1 MIEVVEIAAGDE
13 ARTWPVMAQLRP
25 HLTEAGYMEAVT
37 RMRGSE
43 GVRLAAATING
54 EVAGVAG
61 FRVMEMLYSGRFLS
75 IDDLVTDSRRRSQGV
90 GKALLDCLRP
100 EARRQGCD
108 QNHLDS
114 RLIRL
119 DAHRF
124 YEREGFEKIA
134 YHFIGQA

>member
-1 MIEVVEIAAGDE
+1 M
-13 ARTWPVMAQLRP
+13 
-25 HLTEAGYMEAVT
+25 
-37 RMRGSE
+37 
-43 GVRLAAATING
+43 
-54 EVAGVAG
+54 AG

-90 GKALLDCLRP
+90 GKALLDWLRP

-108 QNHLDS
+108 QIHLDS

>member
-13 ARTWPVMAQLRP
+13 ARTWPVMAQLR
-25 HLTEAGYMEAVT
+25 
-37 RMRGSE
+37 
-43 GVRLAAATING
+43 
-54 EVAGVAG
+54 
-61 FRVMEMLYSGRFLS
+61 
-75 IDDLVTDSRRRSQGV
+75 RSQGV
-90 GKALLDCLRP
+90 GKALLDWLRP

-108 QNHLDS
+108 QIHLDS

-134 YHFIGQA
+134 YHFTGQA